1 MFGEL
6 VVGYL
11 FLGGAG
17 AGALAMSS
25 LFDLAWVRT
34 PFGTTARV
42 SVDEASPAERT
53 ISFGVLAGL
62 AALVLGALFLL
73 FDLGRID
80 RVEALFLRPSATYL
94 TVGSYAL
101 AALALLGAF
110 LAAVRFAYLPL
121 IARSVVRAAEAL
133 SVLVGIVVMLYTGLL
148 LQDAAGVAF
157 WHSPLVPVLFALS
170 SLSCGAAVLLIAALF
185 VEPDERVDRMARML
199 ARIDAVV
206 IVLEVAAAA
215 LFAGLALA
223 SAHPAESASAMR
235 LVCGDLAAWWWVG
248 FALCGLV
255 VPLAVE
261 AALFL
266 RRRDAQVVRA
276 AFAVAAVL
284 VLVGGFSMRSA
295 VVEAGA
301 HRDLVLDEP
310 NAQAFQLE

>member
-25 LFDLAWVRT
+25 LLDLVWVRA

-42 SVDEASPAERT
+42 SVDEASPTERT
-53 ISFGVLAGL
+53 ISFGLLAGL

-80 RVEALFLRPSATYL
+80 RMEALFLHPSATYL

-101 AALALLGAF
+101 AAMVLLGAF
-110 LAAVRFAYLPL
+110 LTAVRFAYLPF
-121 IARSVVRAAEAL
+121 IARFVVRAAEAL
-133 SVLVGIVVMLYTGLL
+133 SMLAGVVVMLYTGLL
-148 LQDAAGVAF
+148 LQDAAGVAL
-157 WHSPLVPVLFALS
+157 WHSPLIPVLFVLS
-170 SLSCGAAVLLIAALF
+170 SLSCGAAILLIAAIF
-185 VEPDERVDRMARML
+185 AEPDGRLDRMARML
-199 ARIDAVV
+199 ARIDVVV
-206 IVLEVAAAA
+206 IVLEVVAAA
-215 LFAGLALA
+215 LFVGLALA
-223 SAHPAESASAMR
+223 SAHPAETASALR
-235 LVCGDLAAWWWVG
+235 LAGGDLAAWWWVG

-266 RRRDAQVVRA
+266 RRRDAQVMRVA
-276 AFAVAAVL
+276 LAVAAVF
-284 VLVGGFSMRSA
+284 VLVGGFSMRGA
-295 VVEAGA
+295 VVEAGM